1 MNNIQANIRFINT
14 RIERAALA
22 SGRDPDEVKLLL
34 AVKTVPAETIALAL
48 NDEKTLIGENKV
60 QELKSKYDYLSGKNA
75 EFHFIGHLQTNKI
88 KDVIKY
94 ADCIQSV
101 DRIDLVQKLDQR
113 LQHEGRSLDIF
124 MQINT
129 SYETSKFGA
138 SPENAIALAK
148 EIAKYETLKLKGLM
162 TIGLFSAEIEKV
174 RPSFRLLKQKQLE
187 IQELGLPNQDLKEL
201 SMGMSQDFET
211 AIEEGATII
220 RVGTAIFG
228 DRIYPDSYYWNE
240 NKTIR

>member
-1 MNNIQANIRFINT
+1 
-14 RIERAALA
+14 
-22 SGRDPDEVKLLL
+22 
-34 AVKTVPAETIALAL
+34 
-48 NDEKTLIGENKV
+48 
-60 QELKSKYDYLSGKNA
+60 
-75 EFHFIGHLQTNKI
+75 
-88 KDVIKY
+88 
-94 ADCIQSV
+94 
-101 DRIDLVQKLDQR
+101 
-113 LQHEGRSLDIF
+113 
-124 MQINT
+124 
-129 SYETSKFGA
+129 
-138 SPENAIALAK
+138 LAK
-148 EIAKYETLKLKGLM
+148 EIDKYDTLKVKGLM